1 MHPFHDPAFYKQS
14 ARDLARLLLGQRIVH
29 IVNGQRISGYLLE
42 TEAYD
47 GESDGAC
54 HARSGKT
61 ARNAP
66 LYGPPGFA
74 YVYFTYGIHWL
85 LNVVARPKNE
95 PAGVLFRAIYP
106 DEGLGFIRANRAGH
120 PEKNWCN
127 GPAKLTR
134 ALAVNGKQNLFPLYD
149 PTSPLH
155 IEPGINVPD
164 HLIHTSPRIG
174 IDYAPE
180 PWKSIEW
187 RFFVNERDFLPLLEE
202 TT

>member
-1 MHPFHDPAFYKQS
+1 MHPFSQPEFYEQPAREV
-14 ARDLARLLLGQRIVH
+14 ARALLGQHIVH
-29 IVNGQRISGYLLE
+29 IVNGQRISGCLLE

-61 ARNAP
+61 ARNSP
-66 LYGPPGFA
+66 LYGPPGLA

-85 LNVVARPKNE
+85 LNVVARPENE

-106 DEGLGFIRANRAGH
+106 IEGLDIIRDNRAGQKR
-120 PEKNWCN
+120 KNWCN

-134 ALAVNGKQNLFPLYD
+134 ALAVDGEQNLFPLYD
-149 PTSPLH
+149 SNSPLH
-155 IEPGINVPD
+155 IEPGITVPD
-164 HLIHTSPRIG
+164 RLVRTSPRIG
-174 IDYAPE
+174 VDYAPE

-187 RFFVNERDFLPLLEE
+187 RFFVDEKDFQSLLEE
-202 TT
+202 KI

>member
-1 MHPFHDPAFYKQS
+1 MHPFHETEFYEQPAREVAQ
-14 ARDLARLLLGQRIVH
+14 ALLGQRIVH

-47 GESDGAC
+47 SESDGAC

-66 LYGPPGFA
+66 LYGPPGLA

-85 LNVVARPKNE
+85 LNVVARPENE

-106 DEGLGFIRANRAGH
+106 IEGLDIIRANRAGQKR
-120 PEKNWCN
+120 KNWCN

-134 ALAVNGKQNLFPLYD
+134 ALAVDGEQNLSPLYD
-149 PTSPLH
+149 SNSHLH
-155 IEPGINVPD
+155 IEPGILVPD
-164 HLIHTSPRIG
+164 HLVRTGPRIG
-174 IDYAPE
+174 VDYAPE

-187 RFFVNERDFLPLLEE
+187 RFFVDEKDFQSLLEE
-202 TT
+202 KE